1 MWAFFSSVV
10 NLFRAGFMHNE
21 IIKYLRDNPGASS
34 VRLAEEFLKFKSP
47 VDKLA
52 HLAITRIL
60 GDDRRCFFGDDGLWH
75 PSPLSTSVIGTKA
88 IRTTQW
94 HAVHVLIG
102 PSRVPTKIFHF
113 SVWSIMPTPELEI
126 SAWLEDPGTLSH
138 EERLSLE
145 SNRDRPFNAE
155 EKEAHLVSLS
165 HIYDEGM
172 PVMLS
177 ARHHALLRRESAAQ
191 GVFFTDDV
199 IFLSQL
205 FDAAGI
211 AVPKPFSLE
220 TSYRA
225 LFDRG
230 PMLSNACA
238 HGETLAEC
246 AAELFE
252 RLEILGITTLADLEE
267 AFCKEVAA
275 FDFSGKEFSYE
286 DVVNCPTAPGVYA
299 FKDKS
304 GAFLYIGKASNLRR
318 RIMGYF
324 RLSEESPEKLSKLRN
339 DAHFLTTSVCGSE
352 LESLLYEHR
361 LICKYTPR
369 LNKKININERKG
381 EYHPIND
388 CIVLLPHA
396 DADKGMSF
404 WFRRNQKTML
414 KPFPLDFKFSGELLQ
429 EMENFFFSGKLPPHP
444 TDFPEQEIAYRWL
457 RQHEEDVVSIPVDRM
472 KNGEE
477 ALKAMKGY
485 WQEVKK

>member
-1 MWAFFSSVV
+1 
-10 NLFRAGFMHNE
+10 MHDE
-21 IIKYLRDNPGASS
+21 IIKFLRDNTGASS

-60 GDDRRCFFGDDGLWH
+60 ANDPRCFYGDDGLWH
-75 PSPLSTSVIGTKA
+75 PSPLSGPAMEKKA
-88 IRTTQW
+88 IRSTQW
-94 HAVHVLIG
+94 HAVYVLSGAPNSPARMFHV
-102 PSRVPTKIFHF
+102 
-113 SVWSIMPTPELEI
+113 SVWSIMPAPELE
-126 SAWLEDPGTLSH
+126 SAAWLENPAVLSH

-145 SNRDRPFNAE
+145 SNRDRPFNVQE
-155 EKEAHLVSLS
+155 REAHLFSLA
-165 HIYDEGM
+165 HLHDRGV

-177 ARHHALLRRESAAQ
+177 ARHHALLRQESADQ
-191 GVFFTDDV
+191 GVCFTDDV
-199 IFLSQL
+199 VLISQL
-205 FDAAGI
+205 FSAAGI
-211 AVPKPFSLE
+211 PAPRPFSLE

-230 PMLSNACA
+230 PLLSDACSYGQA
-238 HGETLAEC
+238 LAQC

-252 RLEILGITTLADLEE
+252 RLETLGITTLADIEE
-267 AFCKEVAA
+267 AERKEITA

-286 DVVNCPTAPGVYA
+286 DIVNSPVAPGVYA

-324 RLSEESPEKLSKLRN
+324 RTSEESPEKLAQLRK

-361 LICKYTPR
+361 LICKYAPR
-369 LNKKININERKG
+369 LNKKIGINERKG
-381 EYHPIND
+381 LYHPIND

-404 WFRRNQKTML
+404 WFRRNQKIML
-414 KPFPLDFKFSGELLQ
+414 KPFPLDFEFSVQQLQ
-429 EMENFFFSGKLPPHP
+429 EIEDFFFSAKLPPHP

-457 RQHEEDVVSIPVDRM
+457 RQHEEDLVSIPVDRM
-472 KNGEE
+472 KNGGE

-485 WQEVKK
+485 WREVRKENT